1 MSQFRFPKAYRKENK
16 EYIEE
21 SATYHYLKYKW
32 LLDKKKSNDYQ
43 DLEKPQFILI
53 DIQRL
58 KDRIDQDDEVCD
70 KCDHTCSFNKMVD
83 HEHDCLGFVGKR
95 TNFQKDTYSD
105 RTATCNMC
113 NKVFYHTCKTSY
125 PKVQLKRHQTI
136 CEKQR
141 KSVLIKQLKSKL
153 LQTLSM
159 DILEEINHI
168 LE

>member
-1 MSQFRFPKAYRKENK
+1 MSQFRFPKAYKKENK

-58 KDRIDQDDEVCD
+58 KGRIVEDDEECD
-70 KCDHTCSFNKMVD
+70 KCGYTSTFNKMVD
-83 HEHDCLGFVGKR
+83 HEHDCLGIVGKR
-95 TNFQKDTYSD
+95 IKFQKNTYSD
-105 RTATCNMC
+105 RTAICNMC

-125 PKVQLKRHQTI
+125 PKVQLKRHQKI

-141 KSVLIKQLKSKL
+141 KRGLIKQLKSKL
-153 LQTLSM
+153 LLTLSM
-159 DILEEINHI
+159 DILEEINDI

>member
-1 MSQFRFPKAYRKENK
+1 MSQFRFPKAYLSENK
-16 EYIEE
+16 KYIQE
-21 SATYHYLKYKW
+21 SATYHYHYYKW
-32 LLDKKKSNDYQ
+32 LLEKKRSNDNSIERYKWINM
-43 DLEKPQFILI
+43 DLK
-53 DIQRL
+53 RL
-58 KDRIDQDDEVCD
+58 KDRIDDNNEECY
-70 KCDHTCSFNKMVD
+70 KCDHTCSFNKMVE
-83 HEHDCLGFVGKR
+83 HEHDCLGFKGK
-95 TNFQKDTYSD
+95 TIKVQKETYSD

-125 PKVQLKRHQTI
+125 PKVQLKRHQKI

-141 KSVLIKQLKSKL
+141 KRVLIKQLKSKL